1 MIFQDLMEGVSSCG
15 QCLFTT
21 YAFLPSL
28 IISHPQSWYTKAFC
42 KIVPYIGFVL
52 RIINKLPTGIMH
64 FHIPVI
70 FNQSKALK
78 LITGMPVTF
87 GSFIKAGRRGYT
99 LERHINT
106 RFGIRRKDD
115 SLPKRLTDDPQ
126 IPGNE
131 KTKVPLEWMKNV
143 YYSARGWSRDGVPTP
158 KTLRSLN
165 LDKLDSYK
173 VTCEEFKK

>member
-1 MIFQDLMEGVSSCG
+1 
-15 QCLFTT
+15 
-21 YAFLPSL
+21 
-28 IISHPQSWYTKAFC
+28 
-42 KIVPYIGFVL
+42 
-52 RIINKLPTGIMH
+52 MH

-158 KTLRSLN
+158 KTLRRLN